1 MLKPDMTTVELILV
15 LTCLVSTVV
24 SVLIWRQYHLRYK
37 GTGYWIADF
46 AAQMV
51 TAALVLLTTIIPDW
65 ASIILAKSISATG
78 ILLGLQGLITF
89 TGVKKKQTLNYFLL
103 AAYILTET
111 WLTYKNPDVIYRD
124 LCTTIVSFI
133 FFVQC
138 VWLLFAGVPKRMR
151 TLTRGTGVI
160 FAGFA
165 LIDFLG
171 LISLISAHGKP
182 FDTTVS
188 EYSGAFV
195 MIIIQILV
203 ISLTYALVLMYSRRL
218 HEDIE
223 AEEQKFSTAFHTAP
237 FCFALTRLSDG
248 LIVEVN
254 DGFVPI
260 FGFPKINIRGKNTR
274 ELKIWVVENDREEFI
289 NELIEKKSVLNREYL
304 FRKQGGSTFVGSLTA
319 RLMSINSEICILSSI
334 IDITEKKR
342 AEDILIASEEKFRD
356 LFENSPL
363 GNTVSTIEG
372 TIEVNNSFCKMT
384 GYSKEELTDESWSNI
399 THPDDIEKTN
409 EIVNL
414 LLSGEMDRLRTEKRY
429 IRKNGTILYAEV
441 SAYLHRN
448 VNGEPQYIISTINDI
463 SERIT
468 IENAMKKMNEE
479 LELRVEE
486 RTRLLDSSHQKL
498 VAANKELE
506 AFTYSVS
513 HDLRAPLRAIDG
525 YTNILSQEYTGRF
538 GQDGDRL
545 IDSILRN
552 TRKMGTLIDDL
563 LALSRVGRSKM
574 KIVSADMQKI
584 AAAVYQEL
592 TENRNS
598 DIIDFELDNL
608 QGAMCDPGLIRQVW
622 TNLISNAI
630 KFSAGAHDIKISVR
644 SELDGNFIIY
654 SVTDNG
660 VGFDMKYSYKLF
672 GVFERL
678 HRADEFDGTGVGL
691 AIVKRIITKHGGEVW
706 ADSIPGTKTKFS
718 FSLPRVP
725 SFQI

>member
-1 MLKPDMTTVELILV
+1 MLKPDMLTVELILV

-46 AAQMV
+46 ASQMV
-51 TAALVLLTTIIPDW
+51 TAALVLLTGTIPDW
-65 ASIILAKSISATG
+65 ASIILAKSISAIG
-78 ILLGLQGLITF
+78 IFLGLKGLITF
-89 TGVKKKQTLNYFLL
+89 IGLKKKQTLNYVLL
-103 AAYILTET
+103 AAYILAEF
-111 WLTYKNPDVIYRD
+111 WFTYKSPDFIYRD
-124 LCTTIVSFI
+124 LSTTIVSLILFM
-133 FFVQC
+133 QC
-138 VWLLFAGVPKRMR
+138 VWLLFAGVPQRMR
-151 TLTRGTGVI
+151 TLTRGTGVV
-160 FAGFA
+160 FTGFA
-165 LIDFLG
+165 LIDFFG
-171 LISLISAHGKP
+171 LISLLSTQGKP
-182 FDTTVS
+182 SNPVLMY
-188 EYSGAFV
+188 YSGTLVF
-195 MIIIQILV
+195 IIIQILV
-203 ISLTYALVLMYSRRL
+203 ISLTYALILMYSRRL
-218 HEDIE
+218 HEDIKG
-223 AEEQKFSTAFHTAP
+223 EEQKFSMAFHTAP

-254 DGFVPI
+254 DGFVSI
-260 FGFPKINIRGKNTR
+260 FGFPKITARGKNTR
-274 ELKIWVVENDREEFI
+274 ELKIWVVENEREKFI
-289 NELIEKKSVLNREYL
+289 NELIEKKSVLNKEFL
-304 FRKQGGSTFVGSLTA
+304 FRKQDGSTFVGSLTA
-319 RLMSINSEICILSSI
+319 RLISINSEVCILSSI
-334 IDITEKKR
+334 IDITEKRR

-384 GYSKEELTDESWSNI
+384 GYTKDELTDSSWSNI
-399 THPDDIEKTN
+399 THPDDLEKTN
-409 EIVNL
+409 EVVNL

-448 VNGEPQYIISTINDI
+448 ASGEPQYFISTINDI

-479 LELRVEE
+479 LEFRVEE

-498 VAANKELE
+498 IAANKELE

-525 YTNILSQEYTGRF
+525 YTNILSQEFTGRF
-538 GQDGDRL
+538 GKDGDRL

-574 KIVSADMQKI
+574 KIVSTDMEKI
-584 AAAVYQEL
+584 VAAVYQEL

-598 DIIDFELDNL
+598 NVIDFELDSL
-608 QGAMCDPGLIRQVW
+608 HVAMCDPGLIRQVW

-630 KFSAGAHDIKISVR
+630 KFSAGTDNIKISV
-644 SELDGNFIIY
+644 SSLMEGNFIIY

-660 VGFDMKYSYKLF
+660 VGFDMKYAYKLF

-678 HRADEFDGTGVGL
+678 HRAEEFDGTGVGL
-691 AIVKRIITKHGGEVW
+691 AIVKRIISKHGGEVW
-706 ADSIPGTKTKFS
+706 ADSVPGTKTKFS